1 MCEPLR
7 TYLIRRI
14 RLILARSACKNGLC
28 SLRVQ
33 VREVREVGK
42 RRSMEIDSIEPAIV
56 NLFVLHPVSLF
67 LSDVDS
73 DVLVSTRSYENMQN
87 DENVS
92 RQMLRLQNANNC
104 SCELGA
110 CYLSRLYLPPSI
122 IRYV

>member
-14 RLILARSACKNGLC
+14 RLILASSACKNELC

-56 NLFVLHPVSLF
+56 NLFV
-67 LSDVDS
+67 
-73 DVLVSTRSYENMQN
+73 
-87 DENVS
+87 
-92 RQMLRLQNANNC
+92 
-104 SCELGA
+104 
-110 CYLSRLYLPPSI
+110 
-122 IRYV
+122 

>member
-42 RRSMEIDSIEPAIV
+42 RRSMGNRFDRTRNRKSIRITSGI
-56 NLFVLHPVSLF
+56 F
-67 LSDVDS
+67 
-73 DVLVSTRSYENMQN
+73 
-87 DENVS
+87 
-92 RQMLRLQNANNC
+92 
-104 SCELGA
+104 
-110 CYLSRLYLPPSI
+110 I
-122 IRYV
+122 II